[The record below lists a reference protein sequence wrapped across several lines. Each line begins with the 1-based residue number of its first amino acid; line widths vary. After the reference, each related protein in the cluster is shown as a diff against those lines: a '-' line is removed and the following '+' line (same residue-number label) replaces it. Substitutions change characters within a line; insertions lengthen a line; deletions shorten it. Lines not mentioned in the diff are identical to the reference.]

1 MKNFRDRLGRELLLM
16 DGAMGT
22 MLQSR
27 GLRLGELPGSMNL
40 RAPEVVR
47 SIHAEYAAAGADVIQ
62 ANTFGVSHVHI
73 YTMNQPDIAGRII
86 GNLSEIFR

>member
-27 GLRLGELPGSMNL
+27 GLKLGELPGSMNL
-40 RAPEVVR
+40 RAPSMPRTPPPARTSSRPIR
-47 SIHAEYAAAGADVIQ
+47 SASAA
-62 ANTFGVSHVHI
+62 
-73 YTMNQPDIAGRII
+73 
-86 GNLSEIFR
+86 

>member
-27 GLRLGELPGSMNL
+27 GLKLGELPGSMNL

-47 SIHAEYAAAGADVIQ
+47 SIHAEYAAAGQRAHRIDH
-62 ANTFGVSHVHI
+62 GGD
-73 YTMNQPDIAGRII
+73 YAGSQTQ
-86 GNLSEIFR
+86 GQQS